1 MPRDRQITHAPHGHI
16 LANTGCWSPD
26 GRYLVYDVRS
36 DAAGSVF
43 DGTRIER
50 VNVETG
56 AVDVLFESKNG
67 ACCGVPTY
75 CPATGRI
82 VFILGP
88 EHPTADWSYAANRR
102 QGVVL
107 DPATGRAFNLDAR
120 DLAPPFTPGA
130 LRGGTHLHTYSPD
143 GQLVLFTYQDAVLER
158 FEREAP
164 EQEIDL
170 RNIGVSILNRP
181 VRVGRGHPRNH
192 DGEAYSVLLTRTH
205 ANPRPGSDEISRAC
219 EEAWVGVDGFMRADG
234 TRCRKAV
241 AFQGA
246 TVTVEGREIVEAY
259 VLELPDDLTQPGEG
273 PLEGTATH
281 RPRPPRGVVQRRLT
295 CTEHRRYPG
304 IQGPRH
310 WLRSAPDGSW
320 VAMLM
325 RGDDGLVEIV
335 RAPVTG
341 GPIERVTR
349 NRFGVESAFS
359 ISSCGEFVAYVGGA
373 RVCRT
378 RIVDGATEVL
388 SDSRPDAGPPRPEA
402 CVLSPDGRRIAFV
415 RRVRSAAGEW
425 NQIFTSDR

>member
-1 MPRDRQITHAPHGHI
+1 MGRERQITHAPHGHI
-16 LANTGCWSPD
+16 LANAGCWSPD
-26 GRYLVYDVRS
+26 GKYLVYDVRS
-36 DAAGSVF
+36 DAEGSVF

-50 VNVETG
+50 VEVETG
-56 AVDVLFESKNG
+56 AVEVLFESENG
-67 ACCGVPTY
+67 ACCGVPTH
-75 CPATGRI
+75 CPVTGRV

-88 EHPTADWSYAANRR
+88 EKPAPEWSYAPNKRR
-102 QGVVL
+102 GVVL
-107 DPATGRAFNLDAR
+107 DPSTGRVFNLDAR

-130 LRGGTHLHTYSPD
+130 LRGGTHLHTFSPD

-158 FEREAP
+158 FERETP

-170 RNIGVSILNRP
+170 RNIGVSLLNTP

-205 ANPRPGSDEISRAC
+205 AKPRPGSGEISRAC
-219 EEAWVGVDGFMRADG
+219 EEAWIGVDGFVRADG
-234 TRCRKAV
+234 SRCRRAI
-241 AFQGA
+241 AFQGT
-246 TVTVEGREIVEAY
+246 TVTAEGREVVEAY
-259 VLELPDDLTQPGEG
+259 VLELPDDLTQRGEG
-273 PLEGTATH
+273 PLEGTLTQ

-295 CTEHRRYPG
+295 RTEDRRYPG

-325 RGDDGLVEIV
+325 RDDSGMVEIV
-335 RAPVTG
+335 RADVVSG
-341 GPIERVTR
+341 AIEKVTR

-359 ISSCGEFVAYVGGA
+359 ISPCGDYVAYVGGA

-378 RIVDGATEVL
+378 RIADGATEVL
-388 SDSRPDAGPPRPEA
+388 SASRPDAGPPRPEA
-402 CVLSPDGRRIAFV
+402 CVFSPDGRRIAFV

-425 NQIFTSDR
+425 NQIFTVDC